1 MSAGASG
8 RQLILVVGVGRS
20 GTSLMAGMLG
30 QMGFHLPQP
39 EVRADDTNPRGF
51 GEPRWV
57 VDFHH
62 RLMRRRRVTVND
74 SRPAAWEKTYE
85 AGTRAP
91 VRDELRTWLRGE
103 LGHGADV
110 VVKDPRTVWFL
121 PLWTDVAGELGAGT
135 ATVTMLRHPAE
146 VIASA
151 KRSYGDWQSDAS
163 RASAWINV
171 ILETERVT
179 RERARAFVAYEA
191 LLKDWPG
198 ELRRAG
204 ALIGSDVL
212 AGADPVRFPEADRF
226 VDPTLHRNRVGWEA
240 HAVPERVRDLADDV
254 WGLTLQLATDG
265 GDTPAV
271 RTALDDARERYLA
284 LHAEAEA
291 IAQSAIVAAKRRD
304 HAGGGAAGGRGAA
317 PLKVRVARRIAP
329 RHRRRLRGL
338 ANSLRG
344 KIAR

>member
-1 MSAGASG
+1 MSAGAGG

-39 EVRADDTNPRGF
+39 EVQANDTNPRGF

-62 RLMRRRRVTVND
+62 KLMRRRRVTVND
-74 SRPAAWEKTYE
+74 SRPAAWERTYE
-85 AGTRAP
+85 AGERPA
-91 VRDELRTWLRGE
+91 VRHELRGWLAGE

-121 PLWTDVAGELGAGT
+121 PLWTAVAGELGAGT
-135 ATVTMLRHPAE
+135 ATITMLRHPAE

-179 RERARAFVAYEA
+179 RDGARAFVAYET
-191 LLKDWPG
+191 LMRDWAA
-198 ELRRAG
+198 EMRRAG
-204 ALIGSDVL
+204 ELIGQPDL
-212 AGADPVRFPEADRF
+212 AAASAARFPEADKF

-240 HAVPERVRDLADDV
+240 HAVPERVRDLAEEV
-254 WGLTLQLATDG
+254 WAQMAGLAGAG

-271 RTALDDARERYLA
+271 RAALDDARERYLA

-291 IAQSAIVAAKRRD
+291 IAQSAIVAATRRD
-304 HAGGGAAGGRGAA
+304 GAGGGPARAGAAA
-317 PLKVRVARRIAP
+317 PLKVRVARRIPP

-338 ANSLRG
+338 ATTLRR

>member
-1 MSAGASG
+1 MSAGQSG
-8 RQLILVVGVGRS
+8 RQLLLVVGVGRS

-30 QMGFHLPQP
+30 QMGFQLPQP
-39 EVRADDTNPRGF
+39 EVKANATNPRGF

-62 RLMRRRRVTVND
+62 KLMRRRRVTVND
-74 SRPAAWEKTYE
+74 SRPSAWERTYD

-91 VRDELRTWLRGE
+91 VRDELREWLRDE

-121 PLWTDVAGELGAGT
+121 PLWTEVAAELGAGT
-135 ATVTMLRHPAE
+135 ATITMLRHPAE

-151 KRSYGDWQSDAS
+151 KKSYGDWQSDAS

-179 RERARAFVAYEA
+179 RDGTRAFVGYEA
-191 LLKDWPG
+191 LLADWPG
-198 ELRRAG
+198 EMRRVG
-204 ALIGSDVL
+204 ALIGSEPL
-212 AGADPVRFPEADRF
+212 AGATPERFPAADAF
-226 VDPTLHRNRVGWEA
+226 VDPKLHRNRVGWDA
-240 HAVPERVRDLADDV
+240 HDVPARVREIADDV
-254 WGLTLQLATDG
+254 WELLLRLAADG

-271 RTALDDARERYLA
+271 RASLDSARERYLA
-284 LHAEAEA
+284 RHAAAEA
-291 IAQSAIVAAKRRD
+291 IVQSAIVAAKRRE
-304 HAGGGAAGGRGAA
+304 GADGPAPAPAAA
-317 PLKVRVARRIAP
+317 PLKVRIARRIP
-329 RHRRRLRGL
+329 RRHRRRLRGL
-338 ANSLRG
+338 ATTLRA

>member
-1 MSAGASG
+1 MSAGQSG
-8 RQLILVVGVGRS
+8 RQLLLVVGVGRS

-39 EVRADDTNPRGF
+39 EVQANDTNPRGF

-62 RLMRRRRVTVND
+62 KLMRRRRVTVND
-74 SRPAAWEKTYE
+74 SRPAAWERTYE
-85 AGTRAP
+85 AGARAP
-91 VRDELRTWLRGE
+91 VRDELRDWLRGE

-121 PLWTDVAGELGAGT
+121 PLWTEVAGELGAGT

-179 RERARAFVAYEA
+179 RDGARAFVAYEA
-191 LLKDWPG
+191 LIAGLAGRDAPR
-198 ELRRAG
+198 RRA
-204 ALIGSDVL
+204 
-212 AGADPVRFPEADRF
+212 DR
-226 VDPTLHRNRVGWEA
+226 L
-240 HAVPERVRDLADDV
+240 
-254 WGLTLQLATDG
+254 
-265 GDTPAV
+265 
-271 RTALDDARERYLA
+271 
-284 LHAEAEA
+284 
-291 IAQSAIVAAKRRD
+291 SRRW
-304 HAGGGAAGGRGAA
+304 
-317 PLKVRVARRIAP
+317 P
-329 RHRRRLRGL
+329 RPRRRASPRRTSSSTRRCTATASAGRRTPCPR
-338 ANSLRG
+338 ASATSPRRSG
-344 KIAR
+344 R

>member
-1 MSAGASG
+1 MSAGQSG
-8 RQLILVVGVGRS
+8 RQLLLVVGVGRS

-30 QMGFHLPQP
+30 QMGFRLPQP
-39 EVRADDTNPRGF
+39 EVKANATNPRGF

-62 RLMRRRRVTVND
+62 KLMRRRRVTVND
-74 SRPAAWEKTYE
+74 SRPSAWERTYE

-91 VRDELRTWLRGE
+91 VRDELREWLRDE

-121 PLWTDVAGELGAGT
+121 PLWTEVAAELGAGT
-135 ATVTMLRHPAE
+135 ATITMLRHPAE

-151 KRSYGDWQSDAS
+151 KKSYGDWQSDAS

-179 RERARAFVAYEA
+179 RDGTRAFVGYET
-191 LLKDWPG
+191 LLADWPG
-198 ELRRAG
+198 EMRRVG
-204 ALIGSDVL
+204 ALIGSAPL
-212 AGADPVRFPEADRF
+212 AGATPERFPAADAF
-226 VDPTLHRNRVGWEA
+226 VDPKLHRNRVGWDA
-240 HAVPERVRDLADDV
+240 HDVPARVREIADDV
-254 WGLTLQLATDG
+254 WELLLQLAAEG

-271 RTALDDARERYLA
+271 RASLDTARERYLA
-284 LHAEAEA
+284 MHAEAEA
-291 IAQSAIVAAKRRD
+291 IVQSAIIAAKRRE
-304 HAGGGAAGGRGAA
+304 GADGPAPAPAAA
-317 PLKVRVARRIAP
+317 PFKVRVARRIPP

-338 ANSLRG
+338 ATTLRA

>member
-1 MSAGASG
+1 MSSGQGG

-39 EVRADDTNPRGF
+39 EVQANDTNPRGF

-74 SRPAAWEKTYE
+74 SRPAAWGKTYE
-85 AGTRAP
+85 AGARPA
-91 VRDELRTWLRGE
+91 VRDELREWLRGE

-121 PLWTDVAGELGAGT
+121 PLWTEVAGELGART

-163 RASAWINV
+163 RAGAWMNV

-179 RERARAFVAYEA
+179 RDGDRAFVAYEA
-191 LLKDWPG
+191 LMHDWSA
-198 ELRRAG
+198 EMRRAG
-204 ALIGSDVL
+204 ALIGQPGLDEAS
-212 AGADPVRFPEADRF
+212 AASFPEADKF
-226 VDPTLHRNRVGWEA
+226 IDPTLHRNRVGWEA
-240 HAVPERVRDLADDV
+240 HAVPERVRDLAEEI
-254 WGLTLQLATDG
+254 WALMLGLAAAG

-271 RTALDDARERYLA
+271 RGALDDARERYLE

-304 HAGGGAAGGRGAA
+304 GAGGGSRPAAGA
-317 PLKVRVARRIAP
+317 PLKVRVARRIPP

-338 ANSLRG
+338 ATTLRR
-344 KIAR
+344 KLR

>member
-1 MSAGASG
+1 MSAGGGG
-8 RQLILVVGVGRS
+8 RQLLLVVGVGRS

-39 EVRADDTNPRGF
+39 EVQANDTNPRGF

-62 RLMRRRRVTVND
+62 TLLRRRRVTVND
-74 SRPAAWEKTYE
+74 SRPSAWERTYD
-85 AGTRAP
+85 AGAKAP
-91 VRDELRTWLRGE
+91 VRDELRGWLAGE

-121 PLWTDVAGELGAGT
+121 PLWTDVAAELGAST
-135 ATVTMLRHPAE
+135 ATITMLRHPAE

-151 KRSYGDWQSDAS
+151 KKSYGDWQSDAS

-179 RERARAFVAYEA
+179 REGARAFVGYDA
-191 LLKDWPG
+191 LLEDWPATM
-198 ELRRAG
+198 RRAG
-204 ALIGSDVL
+204 ALIGSAPL
-212 AGADPVRFPEADRF
+212 AGASPERFPEADAF
-226 VDPTLHRNRVGWEA
+226 IDPTLHRNRVGWDA
-240 HAVPERVRDLADDV
+240 HAVPARVRELADEV
-254 WGLTLQLATDG
+254 WELMLQLAADG
-265 GDTPAV
+265 GDTAAV
-271 RTALDDARERYLA
+271 RAALDGARERYLA

-291 IAQSAIVAAKRRD
+291 IVQSAIVAAKRRD
-304 HAGGGAAGGRGAA
+304 GAGGPPRGAGAA
-317 PLKVRVARRIAP
+317 PLKVRIARRIPP

-338 ANSLRG
+338 ATSLRG

>member
-1 MSAGASG
+1 MSAGQSG
-8 RQLILVVGVGRS
+8 RQLLLVVGVGRS

-30 QMGFHLPQP
+30 QMGFQLPQP
-39 EVRADDTNPRGF
+39 EVKANATNPRGF

-62 RLMRRRRVTVND
+62 KLMRRRRVTVND
-74 SRPAAWEKTYE
+74 SRPSAWERTYD

-91 VRDELRTWLRGE
+91 VRDELREWLRDE

-121 PLWTDVAGELGAGT
+121 PLWTEVAAELGAGT
-135 ATVTMLRHPAE
+135 ATITMLRHPAE

-151 KRSYGDWQSDAS
+151 KKSYGDWQSDAS

-179 RERARAFVAYEA
+179 RDGTRAFVGYET
-191 LLKDWPG
+191 LLADWPG
-198 ELRRAG
+198 EMRRVG
-204 ALIGSDVL
+204 ALIGSQPL
-212 AGADPVRFPEADRF
+212 AGATPERFPGADAF
-226 VDPTLHRNRVGWEA
+226 VDPTLHRNRVGWDA
-240 HAVPERVRDLADDV
+240 HDVPARVREIADDV
-254 WGLTLQLATDG
+254 WELLLRLAADG

-271 RTALDDARERYLA
+271 RASLDSARERYLA
-284 LHAEAEA
+284 MHAEAEA
-291 IAQSAIVAAKRRD
+291 IVQSAIVAAKRRE
-304 HAGGGAAGGRGAA
+304 GADGPAPAPAAA
-317 PLKVRVARRIAP
+317 PLKVRIARRIP
-329 RHRRRLRGL
+329 RRHRRRLRGL
-338 ANSLRG
+338 ATTLRA

>member
-1 MSAGASG
+1 MSAGPSG

-39 EVRADDTNPRGF
+39 EVKADDTNPRGF

-62 RLMRRRRVTVND
+62 KLIRRRRVTVND

-85 AGTRAP
+85 AGSRAQ
-91 VRDELRTWLRGE
+91 VRDELRTWLQGE
-103 LGHGADV
+103 LGHDGDV

-151 KRSYGDWQSDAS
+151 KRSYGDWQCDAS
-163 RASAWINV
+163 RASSWINV
-171 ILETERVT
+171 MLETERVT
-179 RERARAFVAYEA
+179 RDGARAFVAYEA
-191 LLKDWPG
+191 LMADWPAEMRRVG
-198 ELRRAG
+198 EL
-204 ALIGSDVL
+204 IGQPRL
-212 AGADPVRFPEADRF
+212 AEASPARFPEADTF
-226 VDPTLHRNRVGWEA
+226 VDPTLHRNRVGWDA
-240 HAVPERVRDLADDV
+240 HAVPERVRDLAEEV
-254 WGLTLQLATDG
+254 WALMLGLAAAR

-271 RTALDDARERYLA
+271 REALDDARERYLA

-291 IAQSAIVAAKRRD
+291 IAQSAIVAARRRE
-304 HAGGGAAGGRGAA
+304 GGSAASEPATDA
-317 PLKVRVARRIAP
+317 PLKVRVARRIPP

-338 ANSLRG
+338 AAALRR

>member
-1 MSAGASG
+1 MSAGQSD
-8 RQLILVVGVGRS
+8 RQLLLVVGVGRS

-39 EVRADDTNPRGF
+39 EVKANDTNPRGF

-62 RLMRRRRVTVND
+62 KLMRRRRVTVND
-74 SRPAAWEKTYE
+74 SRPAAWERTYE
-85 AGTRAP
+85 AGTRAA
-91 VRDELRTWLRGE
+91 VREELRAWLKRE
-103 LGHGADV
+103 LDHGPDV

-121 PLWTDVAGELGAGT
+121 PLWTECAAELGVRT

-179 RERARAFVAYEA
+179 R
-191 LLKDWPG
+191 
-198 ELRRAG
+198 
-204 ALIGSDVL
+204 
-212 AGADPVRFPEADRF
+212 
-226 VDPTLHRNRVGWEA
+226 
-240 HAVPERVRDLADDV
+240 
-254 WGLTLQLATDG
+254 DG
-265 GDTPAV
+265 
-271 RTALDDARERYLA
+271 
-284 LHAEAEA
+284 
-291 IAQSAIVAAKRRD
+291 
-304 HAGGGAAGGRGAA
+304 AGGGSRPAAGA
-317 PLKVRVARRIAP
+317 PLKVRVARRIPP

-338 ANSLRG
+338 ATTLRR
-344 KIAR
+344 KLR

>member
-1 MSAGASG
+1 MSADRSG

-39 EVRADDTNPRGF
+39 EVQANDTNPRGF

-62 RLMRRRRVTVND
+62 KLMRRRRVTVND

-85 AGTRAP
+85 AGSRPA
-91 VRDELRTWLRGE
+91 VREELRTWLAGE

-121 PLWTDVAGELGAGT
+121 PLWNEVAGELGAGT

-163 RASAWINV
+163 RASAWLNV

-179 RERARAFVAYEA
+179 RDGARAFVAYEA
-191 LLKDWPG
+191 LMHDWAAEMRRTG
-198 ELRRAG
+198 EL
-204 ALIGSDVL
+204 IGQPAL
-212 AGADPVRFPEADRF
+212 AGASPARFPEADKF
-226 VDPTLHRNRVGWEA
+226 IDPTLHRNRVGWEA
-240 HAVPERVRDLADDV
+240 HAVPEHVRDLAEEV
-254 WGLTLQLATDG
+254 WALMLGLAAAG
-265 GDTPAV
+265 GDTGPA
-271 RTALDDARERYLA
+271 RASLDEARERYLA
-284 LHAEAEA
+284 LHLEAEA
-291 IAQSAIVAAKRRD
+291 IVQSAIVAAKRRD
-304 HAGGGAAGGRGAA
+304 GAAAGPSRAGARA
-317 PLKVRVARRIAP
+317 PLKVRVARRIP
-329 RHRRRLRGL
+329 SRHRRRLRGL
-338 ANSLRG
+338 ATTLRR
-344 KIAR
+344 KIR

>member
-1 MSAGASG
+1 MSAGQGG
-8 RQLILVVGVGRS
+8 RQLLLVVGVGRS

-62 RLMRRRRVTVND
+62 KLMRRRRVTVND
-74 SRPAAWEKTYE
+74 SRPSAWAKTYE
-85 AGTRAP
+85 AGARAP

-121 PLWTDVAGELGAGT
+121 PLWTDIAGELGAGT
-135 ATVTMLRHPAE
+135 ATITMLRHPAE

-163 RASAWINV
+163 RASAWLNV

-179 RERARAFVAYEA
+179 RDGARAFVGYEA
-191 LLKDWPG
+191 LLADWPA
-198 ELRRAG
+198 EMRRTG
-204 ALIGSDVL
+204 ALIGSSVL
-212 AGADPVRFPEADRF
+212 AGASPGSFPEADRF
-226 VDPTLHRNRVGWEA
+226 IDPTLHRNRVGWDA
-240 HAVPERVRDLADDV
+240 HAVPERVRALADEV
-254 WGLTLQLATDG
+254 WELMLRLAADG
-265 GDTPAV
+265 GDTSAV
-271 RTALDDARERYLA
+271 RDALDDARARYLA
-284 LHAEAEA
+284 LHAEAEE

-304 HAGGGAAGGRGAA
+304 GAGGRPARA
-317 PLKVRVARRIAP
+317 PDASLKVRVARRIPPAQ
-329 RHRRRLRGL
+329 RRRLRGL
-338 ANSLRG
+338 ARSLRA

>member
-1 MSAGASG
+1 MSAGQSG

-39 EVRADDTNPRGF
+39 EVQANDTNPRGF

-62 RLMRRRRVTVND
+62 KLMRRRRVTVND
-74 SRPAAWEKTYE
+74 SRPAAWERTYE
-85 AGTRAP
+85 AGARPA
-91 VRDELRTWLRGE
+91 VRDELRAWLQGE
-103 LGHGADV
+103 LAHGADV

-121 PLWTDVAGELGAGT
+121 PLWTEVAGELGAGT

-163 RASAWINV
+163 RASSWINV

-179 RERARAFVAYEA
+179 RDGARAFVAYEA
-191 LLKDWPG
+191 LMQDWPA
-198 ELRRAG
+198 EMRRAG
-204 ALIGSDVL
+204 GLIGQPAL
-212 AGADPVRFPEADRF
+212 AEASPARFPEADKF
-226 VDPTLHRNRVGWEA
+226 IDPTLHRNRVGWEA
-240 HAVPERVRDLADDV
+240 HAVPERVRDLAEEV
-254 WGLTLQLATDG
+254 WALMLGLAAAG
-265 GDTPAV
+265 GDTQAV
-271 RTALDDARERYLA
+271 RAALDDARERYLA

-304 HAGGGAAGGRGAA
+304 GGAGAAKPAAGA
-317 PLKVRVARRIAP
+317 PLKVRVARRIPP

-338 ANSLRG
+338 ATTLRR